1 MFPMRY
7 LNKIAVASF
16 TWLIIGSTILII
28 CVPAVAPS
36 GPTPGDGYR
45 SNTEF
50 VFRSDPDLLSE
61 ATQINGVFTYANLGS
76 RTNSNAFTV
85 CNGLLMAQY
94 LILVF
99 DVPGHMAEETKN
111 ASRAVPRA
119 ILTSFFLG
127 SLINFGLLLS
137 YLYSVTHIKNASVP
151 GFGITGSCNTNNGD
165 LPPWSSNVFHTT
177 SEDGT
182 GLLPNNGKLI
192 NKFDGGCVLSNGW
205 PFSFFPVG
213 NIFYDAFAARYPRCT
228 PEEAFGPNLDKP
240 CVPVHLGGCCDVMG
254 GGGINFDFNANS
266 DFVATTSDGAVIT
279 TSSERPMQM
288 FLYPAPQGIAPT
300 EFGRNGAI
308 FMCFIIFMGSM
319 FTSILNFVAASRFIY
334 SFARDGGF
342 PPPFSKYLATLH
354 PRTGA
359 PLYAI
364 LLFLAGS
371 VLFTVSWTN
380 ESPVVGFN
388 AVSGINSIGF
398 LCVYGT
404 PSLLRFTS
412 SLKTFKQSPGFNLGR
427 MSIPI
432 AVAGAAYGAFSVAT
446 ISLPNFWPVQDHPKN
461 MNFAPVAF
469 GAVLVFAFGLYPVA
483 TRSSWWVYK
492 GPALVAQAS
501 RAKDPIGDEQSVRA
515 ANSEMAAAPQAA
527 APL

>member
-1 MFPMRY
+1 
-7 LNKIAVASF
+7 
-16 TWLIIGSTILII
+16 
-28 CVPAVAPS
+28 
-36 GPTPGDGYR
+36 
-45 SNTEF
+45 
-50 VFRSDPDLLSE
+50 
-61 ATQINGVFTYANLGS
+61 
-76 RTNSNAFTV
+76 
-85 CNGLLMAQY
+85 
-94 LILVF
+94 
-99 DVPGHMAEETKN
+99 
-111 ASRAVPRA
+111 
-119 ILTSFFLG
+119 
-127 SLINFGLLLS
+127 
-137 YLYSVTHIKNASVP
+137 
-151 GFGITGSCNTNNGD
+151 
-165 LPPWSSNVFHTT
+165 
-177 SEDGT
+177 
-182 GLLPNNGKLI
+182 
-192 NKFDGGCVLSNGW
+192 
-205 PFSFFPVG
+205 
-213 NIFYDAFAARYPRCT
+213 
-228 PEEAFGPNLDKP
+228 
-240 CVPVHLGGCCDVMG
+240 
-254 GGGINFDFNANS
+254 
-266 DFVATTSDGAVIT
+266 
-279 TSSERPMQM
+279 
-288 FLYPAPQGIAPT
+288 
-300 EFGRNGAI
+300 
-308 FMCFIIFMGSM
+308 M

-469 GAVLVFAFGLYPVA
+469 GATLLFAFGLYPIA
-483 TRSSWWVYK
+483 TRSTWWVYK

-515 ANSEMAAAPQAA
+515 ANAELAAKAEAA